1 MAFVRLKCL
10 KYILVVILA
19 INLFVVIFI
28 ILSKAN
34 TRDDSIVKKLL
45 SSRLKTVEKAQ
56 SSTKSLDFIKLN
68 EIRKLPIIFIG
79 GYGRSGT
86 TLMRAILDVHPAISC
101 GPETKVLPTFLS
113 YLNKFIANR
122 GVQRDLFE
130 AGVETHTIGEAASS
144 FIYYVLKYRKA
155 NNVSSSGLH
164 DKLKPQ
170 ERLCCKDPDILHYV
184 KYLHEIF
191 PNAKFVR
198 MIRDGRAAAYSFM
211 LRVKERITFR
221 KFLNFYDSW
230 NSYNRQIDM
239 DCDRLG
245 PAYCITVR
253 YEDLIANTKTV
264 LQRVVAFLNETWTDE
279 LLRHEKHFGDQI
291 KVSNLEWSTLQIKN
305 KIYNDS
311 LAPIWL
317 DHIPDYNPAM
327 INTQVLKRYG
337 YNLTLG
343 VNTRNSTIIAPKF
356 TLSRLDHLNQL
367 DRFDRLNRMNNF

>member
-1 MAFVRLKCL
+1 MAFIRLKCFKL
-10 KYILVVILA
+10 ILGALLAFNLVLVVIVL
-19 INLFVVIFI
+19 
-28 ILSKAN
+28 LSNANSQDKSLVNQLLKSRFKIAEKN
-34 TRDDSIVKKLL
+34 TRPHA
-45 SSRLKTVEKAQ
+45 KT
-56 SSTKSLDFIKLN
+56 LDFIELN
-68 EIRKLPIIFIG
+68 KIRKLPIIFVG

-113 YLNKFIANR
+113 YLTKFIANR
-122 GVQRDLFE
+122 SVQKDLME
-130 AGVETHTIGEAASS
+130 AGVEAHTIGEAASS

-155 NNVSSSGLH
+155 NNISAASFPEKNLR
-164 DKLKPQ
+164 PQ
-170 ERLCCKDPDILHYV
+170 ERLCCKDPDILHHV

-211 LRVKERITFR
+211 LRVKERLTFR
-221 KFLNFYDSW
+221 KFLNFFDSW
-230 NSYNRQIDM
+230 NSYNRIIDTE
-239 DCDRLG
+239 CDRLG
-245 PAYCITVR
+245 PKFCITVR
-253 YEDLIANTKTV
+253 YEDLITDMKRV

-317 DHIPDYNPAM
+317 DHFPDYNPAM
-327 INTQVLKRYG
+327 VNTQVLKRYN

-343 VNTRNSTIIAPKF
+343 MNRRNVTRFGTNSLNKLDKF
-356 TLSRLDHLNQL
+356 DHLAGIDKL
-367 DRFDRLNRMNNF
+367 KRI